1 MRTPTKYQQNNS
13 TKKDLVK
20 DAIQLTIAV
29 NRMKQHFVWGA
40 VNTVIL
46 SMLVYDLLVLP
57 YSWYTPWWRLVEST
71 TSAVLCTSLLYHI
84 FGLLKLWMTTNTLDL
99 APEQF
104 QTLGLSNSYIRIKS
118 PHKLTSTITPPATTS
133 TPINC
138 TMSNWNTPRFQISPD
153 KLVTDKQNRNGIKYN
168 INNTNN
174 ETIEDMCTLEQYL
187 KDYDSKNSF
196 SFTERDSEQR
206 SLSLWERSGCSNTSI
221 SSMLQNSI
229 YQVASSPEQSKSDL
243 NESTSTVAMASEVW
257 RKFKVDNNKVERW
270 LVNLRTWISQTII
283 TRLVK
288 EIENVD
294 RALYNQGF
302 VDVSIGNVGL
312 ERLKKT
318 AHTVQVAQTI
328 PSLLHIIP
336 YFEISTNQEYVV
348 QRIRE
353 LAKGPCLTEYR
364 WNSGGTFKG
373 KEWTSELPSDSV
385 LVMHLLATY
394 LDSQLSPLTR
404 LKGKNPFS
412 VQHLIKYPEKI
423 KSNDKQVVIYQ
434 QSNNPPHY
442 NLKIGKDTHNFP
454 KGRNNFFYTIL
465 LFLNYIKTT
474 ENGML
479 ESVNL
484 GKSGVNMLWI
494 VE

>member
-1 MRTPTKYQQNNS
+1 MRTPSEFQPNLFL
-13 TKKDLVK
+13 KKDLVK
-20 DAIQLTIAV
+20 DAIQLTIRV
-29 NRMKQHFVWGA
+29 KRMKQHFIWGTINA
-40 VNTVIL
+40 LIL
-46 SMLVYDLLVLP
+46 SMLAYDLLVLP
-57 YSWYTPWWRLVEST
+57 YSWYTPWWRFVESV
-71 TSAVLCTSLLYHI
+71 SSIVVIFSLLYHS
-84 FGLLKLWMTTNTLDL
+84 LSLTKLWMTTNALHL
-99 APEQF
+99 SPEQF
-104 QTLGLSNSYIRIKS
+104 QTIGLSNSYIKLKS
-118 PHKLTSTITPPATTS
+118 PDSSSSIVTPPATTS
-133 TPINC
+133 TPINW
-138 TMSNWNTPRFQISPD
+138 TSNKWKNPQFRISPD
-153 KLVTDKQNRNGIKYN
+153 SFGQEKPNKSSNKY
-168 INNTNN
+168 IINTNDEN
-174 ETIEDMCTLEQYL
+174 IEDISALEQYL
-187 KDYDSKNSF
+187 KDYENRNSF
-196 SFTERDSEQR
+196 SLSERDSEQR
-206 SLSLWERSGCSNTSI
+206 SMSLWERSGGSNISI

-229 YQVASSPEQSKSDL
+229 YQVASSPEQSKSEL

-270 LVNLRTWISQTII
+270 SVNLRTWISKTIVS
-283 TRLVK
+283 RLVK

-302 VDVSIGNVGL
+302 VDVSIGSVGL

-336 YFEISTNQEYVV
+336 YFEISANQEYLV

-373 KEWTSELPSDSV
+373 KEWNNELPSDAV

-412 VQHLIKYPEKI
+412 IQHFVKYPEKV
-423 KSNDKQVVIYQ
+423 KSVDKQVIIYQ
-434 QSNNPPHY
+434 QSNIPPHY
-442 NLKIGKDTHNFP
+442 SLKINKETHNFP

-465 LFLNYIKTT
+465 LFLHYIKTT
-474 ENGML
+474 ENGLL

-494 VE
+494 LE